1 MSCRYYDTLDKTFG
15 LDKYKNAA
23 LVVRDPDERV
33 NVDMANGLAL
43 AVRPNNK
50 IRDESSLIGFLGSGT
65 PLNQRDRSQC
75 SCLYK
80 KSVNYISCIMNCW
93 CCAKRV
99 SYTMNSRFSGM
110 CPNQT

>member
-43 AVRPNNK
+43 AVHNNNK
-50 IRDESSLIGFLGSGT
+50 VRDESSLIGFLGSGT

-75 SCLYK
+75 SWLTLK
-80 KSVNYISCIMNCW
+80 K
-93 CCAKRV
+93 RQ
-99 SYTMNSRFSGM
+99 R
-110 CPNQT
+110 NQWHY